1 MPVSVVQSHP
11 KLNAVQFSRL
21 RRGCFFRVGDAVSGR
36 HQVKFSRM
44 QKALTTRAVIVQD
57 FTREQPRYGL
67 KANVRMRSNVHRFAE
82 SKTHRSEA
90 VKEAPRTNHAALAD
104 RQNPSNRHGANL
116 GPTCGERFER
126 VARRTLSARR
136 FCRK

>member
-21 RRGCFFRVGDAVSGR
+21 RWGCFFRVGDAGSGR

-44 QKALTTRAVIVQD
+44 QKALTTRAVIVHD

-67 KANVRMRSNVHRFAE
+67 KTDVRMRSDVHRFAG

-90 VKEAPRTNHAALAD
+90 IKEAPRTNHAALAN
-104 RQNPSNRHGANL
+104 RQNPSNRQGANL
-116 GPTCGERFER
+116 GLTCGKGFER
-126 VARRTLSARR
+126 EARRTLFARR
-136 FCRK
+136 FWRK

>member
-21 RRGCFFRVGDAVSGR
+21 RWGCFFRVGDAGSGR

-44 QKALTTRAVIVQD
+44 QKALTTRAVIVHD

-67 KANVRMRSNVHRFAE
+67 KTDVRMRSDVHRFAG

-90 VKEAPRTNHAALAD
+90 IKEAPRTNHGRSRTGKILRTVRAPTSALRAGKD
-104 RQNPSNRHGANL
+104 SSVRLA
-116 GPTCGERFER
+116 ERSSPA
-126 VARRTLSARR
+126 VS
-136 FCRK
+136 